1 MTEAELPPE
10 SLLIAS
16 VRVRDCGQLDSDWDR
31 TAEQPG
37 LEAVLQAAAQVSG
50 TLVIGGGEPTLRADM
65 PSLLDALG
73 QRSVLATDGLALHN
87 RATVESLVQNGLR
100 AARLPIHSSRA
111 DAHDWLVGI
120 PGAHRRARSAVA
132 ALKDGGVDVGVE
144 VVLTRPTITHLEE
157 TVAHLIRLGVSS
169 IRFRMLNRRGPAF
182 QGYVSTAPRFGLMQP
197 ALEAAIQMAMN
208 NGIPVQLQ
216 GLPQCAIPGFQD
228 LHIPQPSYV
237 LPVGVSASPLHSA
250 PSGGCEAC
258 PAECSG
264 APKDYVDVFGWTEFE
279 SEAALGRVPAVDTPR
294 PQSGETISWPPG
306 RNGRQPATRVVD
318 GIRQAEVANL
328 GGDPMAGRA
337 TATAQDTIAVR
348 FPASESTRAIR
359 MRLVQA
365 AQQGATILQV
375 VGTMDH
381 PEAITLLREAQRL
394 SFPIVVL
401 TGDITALVD
410 KPKNQLFHLRGLKE
424 IWIPAG
430 PENEDLAKRIQA
442 TASVPFRVIE
452 PVEIGSA
459 VHLFGAPDSTASQHE
474 NEKAWPQWAPAKV
487 HCPA

>member
-1 MTEAELPPE
+1 MTEALLPSE

-37 LEAVLQAAAQVSG
+37 LDTVLQAAAQVMG
-50 TLVIGGGEPTLRADM
+50 TLVIGGGEPTLRSDV
-65 PSLLDALG
+65 PSLLNALG
-73 QRSVLATDGLALHN
+73 GRSVLATDGLALHSGS
-87 RATVESLVQNGLR
+87 TVASLVKNGLR
-100 AARLPIHSSRA
+100 AVRLPIHSSRA

-120 PGAHRRARSAVA
+120 PGAHRRVRSAVA
-132 ALKDGGVDVGVE
+132 ALKNGGVDVGVE

-157 TVAHLIRLGVSS
+157 TVALLIRLGVSS

-208 NGIPVQLQ
+208 NGVPVQLQ
-216 GLPQCAIPGFQD
+216 GLPECAIPGFRD
-228 LHIPQPSYV
+228 LHIPQPAYV
-237 LPVGVSASPLHSA
+237 LPDGVLPPSVHPA
-250 PSGGCEAC
+250 PSGGCIGC

-279 SEAALGRVPAVDTPR
+279 SEAPLPRVPPVDTPR
-294 PQSGETISWPPG
+294 PQSGDTILWPPG
-306 RNGRQPATRVVD
+306 RKGRQPATRVFD
-318 GIRQAEVANL
+318 GIRQSEVANL

-337 TATAQDTIAVR
+337 TAATEDTIAVR
-348 FPASESTRAIR
+348 FPASEPTRAIR

-365 AQQGATILQV
+365 AQQGASILQV

-394 SFPIVVL
+394 SFPTVVL
-401 TGDITALVD
+401 TGDIAALID

-430 PENEDLAKRIQA
+430 PENEELAQRIQT
-442 TASVPFRVIE
+442 TASVPFRVME
-452 PVEIGSA
+452 PVELGDA
-459 VHLFGAPDSTASQHE
+459 VPLFGTPGSTAIQHE
-474 NEKAWPQWAPAKV
+474 SEKAWPQWAPAKV
-487 HCPA
+487 HCPT

>member
-1 MTEAELPPE
+1 
-10 SLLIAS
+10 
-16 VRVRDCGQLDSDWDR
+16 
-31 TAEQPG
+31 
-37 LEAVLQAAAQVSG
+37 
-50 TLVIGGGEPTLRADM
+50 
-65 PSLLDALG
+65 
-73 QRSVLATDGLALHN
+73 
-87 RATVESLVQNGLR
+87 
-100 AARLPIHSSRA
+100 
-111 DAHDWLVGI
+111 
-120 PGAHRRARSAVA
+120 
-132 ALKDGGVDVGVE
+132 
-144 VVLTRPTITHLEE
+144 
-157 TVAHLIRLGVSS
+157 
-169 IRFRMLNRRGPAF
+169 
-182 QGYVSTAPRFGLMQP
+182 
-197 ALEAAIQMAMN
+197 
-208 NGIPVQLQ
+208 
-216 GLPQCAIPGFQD
+216 
-228 LHIPQPSYV
+228 
-237 LPVGVSASPLHSA
+237 
-250 PSGGCEAC
+250 
-258 PAECSG
+258 
-264 APKDYVDVFGWTEFE
+264 
-279 SEAALGRVPAVDTPR
+279 
-294 PQSGETISWPPG
+294 
-306 RNGRQPATRVVD
+306 
-318 GIRQAEVANL
+318 
-328 GGDPMAGRA
+328 
-337 TATAQDTIAVR
+337 
-348 FPASESTRAIR
+348 